1 MDREQPG
8 NGVAH
13 ADDRPGNGV
22 AAAPQARAD
31 GLPGGAVAAAAPQ
44 AEAVGRVLGTQA
56 ASPLSFWVGLEP
68 GHVLQLDDVVVT
80 RRTVPG
86 HGDVLIAG
94 IVTNVEARHEGAA
107 YDSDVFLIAGGA
119 LPAAVVETA
128 EVRVTRVE
136 PEVFV
141 PPLPGAVAY
150 RAMDADRDQALY
162 FDVMERRVPMGLGRD
177 GQPVYVNFDFLDG
190 TRGAHVSISGVSG
203 VATKTSF
210 ATFLLYSIFHSGVI
224 GAESAN
230 TKALIF
236 SVKGEDLLFLDHA
249 NNRLDDRASAAYARL
264 GLPARPFTDV
274 HVFAPPRPG
283 DRNGVPHVSART
295 QGVSAFYWTLAEFC
309 QEELLRFVFADAD
322 DERAQYTLL
331 VGQVAARL
339 RMNAE
344 PSGDSG
350 AVLIRLPDGSPG
362 QPCRTYE
369 DLVEL
374 IDDQLTGEGTRSVWA
389 GAQMTLG
396 TVNAFLR
403 RLRSSIRPLSPV
415 IRGDLPR
422 GRPHSISTS
431 DAQVSI
437 VDLHNLP
444 ERAQRFVVGVVLR
457 GEFARKESSGTARPL
472 LFVVLDELN
481 KYAPREGD
489 SPIKEILLDVA
500 ERGRSLGVILIGAQQ
515 TASEVE
521 RRIVANC
528 AVKVAGRLDP
538 AEAARSEYGWLTST
552 ARDRATIA
560 KPGTMFVAQPEIPVP
575 LAVNFPFP
583 AWATRPSEAAAG
595 PSPSATASDPFA
607 GLAGVEDDVPP
618 F

>member
-1 MDREQPG
+1 MTVMSVVGE
-8 NGVAH
+8 V
-13 ADDRPGNGV
+13 
-22 AAAPQARAD
+22 
-31 GLPGGAVAAAAPQ
+31 
-44 AEAVGRVLGTQA
+44 VGRVLGTQA
-56 ASPLSFWVGLEP
+56 ASPLSFWVTLEP
-68 GHVLQLDDVVVT
+68 GKVLQLDDVVVT
-80 RRTVPG
+80 RRDVPG
-86 HGDVLIAG
+86 HGSVLVAG
-94 IVTNVEARHEGAA
+94 VVTTVEARHEGAA
-107 YDSDVFLIAGGA
+107 YDSDVFLIASGA
-119 LPAAVVETA
+119 LPAAVVEVA

-141 PPLPGAVAY
+141 PPLPGSQVFIAQTS
-150 RAMDADRDQALY
+150 DRDQALY
-162 FDVMERRVPMGLGRD
+162 FDVMERRVPIGTGRD
-177 GQPVYVNFDFLDG
+177 GQPLYANFDFLDG

-210 ATFLLYSIFHSGVI
+210 ATFLLYSIFNSGVLA
-224 GAESAN
+224 GEAAN

-249 NNRLDDRASAAYARL
+249 NTKLDDRARATYATL
-264 GLPARPFTDV
+264 GLPAQPFGSV
-274 HVFAPPRPG
+274 HVFAPPRPN
-283 DRNGVPHVSART
+283 DPNGTPHVSART
-295 QGVSAFYWTLAEFC
+295 QGVSSFFWTLNEFC

-322 DERAQYTLL
+322 DERAGYSLL
-331 VGQVAARL
+331 VGQIGARL
-339 RMNAE
+339 KSWAE
-344 PSGDSG
+344 PVGDGG
-350 AVLIRLPDGSPG
+350 AIRVQGTT
-362 QPCRTYE
+362 CRTFS

-374 IDDQLTGEGTRSVWA
+374 LSDQLQEEETRREWTGSQTP
-389 GAQMTLG
+389 LG

-403 RLRSSIRPLSPV
+403 RLRSGVRALSPIV
-415 IRGDLPR
+415 RGDLPFFR
-422 GRPHSISTS
+422 QHTIRTS

-457 GEFARKESSGTARPL
+457 GEFHRKESAGTAKPL

-521 RRIVANC
+521 RRIVSNS
-528 AVKVAGRLDP
+528 AVRVAGRLDP
-538 AEAARSEYGWLTST
+538 AEASRSEYGWMPPTV
-552 ARDRATIA
+552 RDRATIA

-575 LAVNFPFP
+575 LAVAFPFP
-583 AWATRPSEAAAG
+583 AWATRPSEAAAPG
-595 PSPSATASDPFA
+595 KVSDDPFA
-607 GLAGVEDDVPP
+607 GLPEEEDIPP

>member
-1 MDREQPG
+1 MTV
-8 NGVAH
+8 NGA
-13 ADDRPGNGV
+13 ADHQ
-22 AAAPQARAD
+22 AADHQAAGPPTGRRA
-31 GLPGGAVAAAAPQ
+31 G
-44 AEAVGRVLGTQA
+44 EAVGRVLGTQA

-68 GHVLQLDDVVVT
+68 GKVVQLDDVVVT
-80 RRTVPG
+80 RRDVPG
-86 HGDVLIAG
+86 YGPVLVAG
-94 IVTNVEARHEGAA
+94 VVTTVEARHEGAA
-107 YDSDVFLIAGGA
+107 YDSDVFLIADGA
-119 LPAAVVETA
+119 LPAAVVEVA

-141 PPLPGAVAY
+141 PPLPGAKVYLAGS
-150 RAMDADRDQALY
+150 DDRDQALY
-162 FDVMERRVPMGLGRD
+162 FDVMDRRIPLGMGRD
-177 GQPVYVNFDFLDG
+177 GQPLYVNFDFLDG

-210 ATFLLYSIFHSGVI
+210 ATFLLFSIFHSGVLA
-224 GAESAN
+224 GEAAN

-236 SVKGEDLLFLDHA
+236 SVKGEDLLFLDHD
-249 NNRLDDRASAAYARL
+249 NLRLDERARDVYGRL
-264 GLPARPFTDV
+264 GLPAKAFGSV

-283 DRNGVPHVSART
+283 DPNGVPHVASRT
-295 QGVSAFYWTLAEFC
+295 QGVSAFYWTLVEFC
-309 QEELLRFVFADAD
+309 EEELLRFVFADAD
-322 DERAQYTLL
+322 DERAGYSLL

-339 RMNAE
+339 KAWAE
-344 PSGDSG
+344 PVGDGG
-350 AVLIRLPDGSPG
+350 AVRVRGTS
-362 QPCRTYE
+362 CRTFG

-374 IDDQLTGEGTRSVWA
+374 LSDELQEEEARREWT
-389 GAQMTLG
+389 GAQTPLG

-403 RLRSSIRPLSPV
+403 RLRSAVRPLSPIV
-415 IRGDLPR
+415 RGDLPFFR
-422 GRPHSISTS
+422 NHQVRTS

-457 GEFARKESSGTARPL
+457 GEFHRKESSGTARPL

-521 RRIVANC
+521 RRIVSNS
-528 AVKVAGRLDP
+528 AVRVAGRLDP
-538 AEAARSEYGWLTST
+538 AEAARSEYGWLPT
-552 ARDRATIA
+552 AVRERATIA

-575 LAVNFPFP
+575 LAVVFPFP
-583 AWATRPSEAAAG
+583 AWATRPSEAAAR
-595 PSPSATASDPFA
+595 PSARTTATGGDPFQ
-607 GLAGVEDDVPP
+607 GLPGVEDDIPP

>member
-1 MDREQPG
+1 M
-8 NGVAH
+8 
-13 ADDRPGNGV
+13 
-22 AAAPQARAD
+22 
-31 GLPGGAVAAAAPQ
+31 
-44 AEAVGRVLGTQA
+44 LGTQA

-68 GHVLQLDDVVVT
+68 GSVAQLDDVLVT
-80 RRTVPG
+80 RRHVPG
-86 HGDVLIAG
+86 HGDVLVAG
-94 IVTNVEARHEGAA
+94 VVTTVEARHEGAT

-119 LPAAVVETA
+119 LPAAVVESA

-150 RAMDADRDQALY
+150 RAGDSDRDQALY
-162 FDVMERRVPMGLGRD
+162 FDVMERRIPAGLGRD
-177 GQPVYVNFDFLDG
+177 GQPIYLNFDFLDG

-210 ATFLLYSIFHSGVI
+210 ATFLLYSIFNSGVL
-224 GAESAN
+224 GPESAN

-249 NNRLDDRASAAYARL
+249 NKRLDDAATGAYSRL
-264 GLPARPFTDV
+264 GLPARPFQSV

-283 DRNGVPHVSART
+283 DANGVPHVSART
-295 QGVSAFYWTLAEFC
+295 TGVSAFYWTLAEFC
-309 QEELLRFVFADAD
+309 DQELLRFVFADAD
-322 DERAQYTLL
+322 DERAQYSLL

-339 RMNAE
+339 RAAYE
-344 PSGDSG
+344 VAGDSG
-350 AVLIRLPDGSPG
+350 AVLLRGPDGQAGPV
-362 QPCRTYE
+362 CRTYG
-369 DLVEL
+369 DLIEFL
-374 IDDQLTGEGTRSVWA
+374 DDQLTGEATRATWA
-389 GAQMTLG
+389 GAQVPLG

-403 RLRSSIRPLSPV
+403 RLRSSIRPLSPIV
-415 IRGDLPR
+415 RGDLPR

-457 GEFARKESSGTARPL
+457 GEFARKEGSGSARPL

-481 KYAPREGD
+481 KYAPRDGD

-538 AEAARSEYGWLTST
+538 AEATRSEYGWLTGT

-575 LAVNFPFP
+575 LAVAFPFP
-583 AWATRPSEAAAG
+583 AWATRPSEAGAG
-595 PSPSATASDPFA
+595 PAPALSPGSPRGLAASVIGRAAPGGAEEPEKPADPFH
-607 GLAGVEDDVPP
+607 GLAGADDDVPP

>member
-1 MDREQPG
+1 MTV
-8 NGVAH
+8 NGAASQAVEE
-13 ADDRPGNGV
+13 
-22 AAAPQARAD
+22 AAP
-31 GLPGGAVAAAAPQ
+31 AAG
-44 AEAVGRVLGTQA
+44 EAVGRVLGTQA

-68 GHVLQLDDVVVT
+68 GKVVQLDDVVVT
-80 RRTVPG
+80 RRDVPG
-86 HGDVLIAG
+86 YGPVLVAG
-94 IVTNVEARHEGAA
+94 VVTTVEARHEGAA
-107 YDSDVFLIAGGA
+107 YDSDVFLIADGA
-119 LPAAVVETA
+119 LPAAVVEVA

-141 PPLPGAVAY
+141 PPLPGAKVHLAGS
-150 RAMDADRDQALY
+150 DDREQALY
-162 FDVMERRVPMGLGRD
+162 FDVMDRRIPIGMGRD
-177 GQPVYVNFDFLDG
+177 GRPMYANFDFLDG

-210 ATFLLYSIFHSGVI
+210 ATFLLYSIFNSGVLD
-224 GAESAN
+224 AESAN

-236 SVKGEDLLFLDHA
+236 SVKGEDLLFLDHD
-249 NNRLDDRASAAYARL
+249 NLRLDEGARAVYARL
-264 GLPARPFTDV
+264 GLPARPFGSV

-283 DRNGVPHVSART
+283 DANGVPHVSART
-295 QGVSAFYWTLAEFC
+295 QGVSSFYWTLVEFC
-309 QEELLRFVFADAD
+309 EEELLRFVFADAD
-322 DERAQYTLL
+322 DERAGYSLL

-339 RMNAE
+339 KAWAE
-344 PSGDSG
+344 PVGDGG
-350 AVLIRLPDGSPG
+350 AVMVQGTAA
-362 QPCRTYE
+362 RTFA

-374 IDDQLTGEGTRSVWA
+374 LSDQLQDESTRQQWT
-389 GAQMTLG
+389 GAQTPLG

-403 RLRSSIRPLSPV
+403 RLRSAVRPLSPIV
-415 IRGDLPR
+415 RGDLPFYR
-422 GRPHSISTS
+422 NHTVSTS

-457 GEFARKESSGTARPL
+457 GEFHRKESSGTARPL

-521 RRIVANC
+521 RRIVSNS
-528 AVKVAGRLDP
+528 AVRVAGRLDP
-538 AEAARSEYGWLTST
+538 AEAARSEYGWLPP
-552 ARDRATIA
+552 AVRERATIA

-575 LAVNFPFP
+575 LAVAFPFP
-583 AWATRPSEAAAG
+583 AWATRPAEAAA
-595 PSPSATASDPFA
+595 PAAAKASSGDPFQ
-607 GLAGVEDDVPP
+607 GLPGVEEDIPP

>member
-1 MDREQPG
+1 MTV
-8 NGVAH
+8 N
-13 ADDRPGNGV
+13 
-22 AAAPQARAD
+22 
-31 GLPGGAVAAAAPQ
+31 GAVNHEASTGTPAAG
-44 AEAVGRVLGTQA
+44 EAVGRVLGTQA

-68 GHVLQLDDVVVT
+68 GKVVQLDDVVVT
-80 RRTVPG
+80 RREVPG
-86 HGDVLIAG
+86 HGPVLVAG
-94 IVTNVEARHEGAA
+94 VVTTVEARHEGAA
-107 YDSDVFLIAGGA
+107 YDSDVFLIADGA
-119 LPAAVVETA
+119 LPAAVVEVA

-141 PPLPGAVAY
+141 PPLPGSQVFLAGAG
-150 RAMDADRDQALY
+150 DRDQALY
-162 FDVMERRVPMGLGRD
+162 FDVMDRRIPLGMGRD
-177 GQPVYVNFDFLDG
+177 GQPLYVNFDFLDG

-210 ATFLLYSIFHSGVI
+210 ATFLLYSIFHSGVLE
-224 GAESAN
+224 GEAAN

-236 SVKGEDLLFLDHA
+236 SVKGEDLLFLDHD
-249 NNRLDDRASAAYARL
+249 NLRLDEQARSVYARL
-264 GLPARPFTDV
+264 GLPARPFGSV

-283 DRNGVPHVSART
+283 DPNGVPHVSART
-295 QGVSAFYWTLAEFC
+295 HGVSSFYWTLVEFC
-309 QEELLRFVFADAD
+309 EEELLRFVFADAD
-322 DERAQYTLL
+322 DERAGYALL

-339 RMNAE
+339 KAWAE
-344 PSGDSG
+344 PVGEGG
-350 AVLIRLPDGSPG
+350 AIMVRGTS
-362 QPCRTYE
+362 CRTFG
-369 DLVEL
+369 DLVEML
-374 IDDQLTGEGTRSVWA
+374 SDQLQDEATRTDWT
-389 GAQMTLG
+389 GAQTPLG

-403 RLRSSIRPLSPV
+403 RLRSAVKPLSPIV
-415 IRGDLPR
+415 RGDLPFYR
-422 GRPHSISTS
+422 NHVIRTS

-457 GEFARKESSGTARPL
+457 GEFHRKESSGTAKPL

-521 RRIVANC
+521 RRVVSNS
-528 AVKVAGRLDP
+528 AVRVAGRLDP
-538 AEAARSEYGWLTST
+538 AESARSEYGWLPP
-552 ARDRATIA
+552 AVRERATIA

-575 LAVNFPFP
+575 LAVAFPFP
-583 AWATRPSEAAAG
+583 AWATRPAEAAA
-595 PSPSATASDPFA
+595 PPARATADPFQ
-607 GLAGVEDDVPP
+607 GLPGVEDDIPP